1 MKKLK
6 NILSFMM
13 VVSLIMSGIEV
24 SAVGNYFRSYRR
36 SPINLS
42 DDFSIDEVCYLD
54 ALFDKAQQFMFQKVH
69 VQYTADYE
77 VFIDKLPATQDVPM
91 YVIDDDQKKIKIFV
105 ADFDFDLLK
114 HIIASSLVCA
124 QIHSSCNKFTQGF
137 EDAFSR
143 RCWDKSFNLDSDMYY
158 QLAERLIAKKAD
170 ILSDFLNLR
179 DLLSDE
185 EIIFRL
191 RDVALR
197 RSIGEE
203 VLLSMGLTIKQI
215 REVKLSTLFESKLVS

>member
-1 MKKLK
+1 MK

-36 SPINLS
+36 YPINLS
-42 DDFSIDEVCYLD
+42 EDFSVDKVNGLD
-54 ALFDKAQQFMFQKVH
+54 ILFEKSQQFMFQRVH

-91 YVIDDDQKKIKIFV
+91 CVINDDQKKINIFV

-114 HIIASSLVCA
+114 RIIASSLVRA
-124 QIHSSCNKFTQGF
+124 QIHSSCNSFTQDL
-137 EDAFSR
+137 EDAFSQ
-143 RCWDKSFNLDSDMYY
+143 RCWNKNFNVVSAMYY
-158 QLAERLIAKKAD
+158 QLVERLIEKKAD